1 VIALDPQLQ
10 VRPVR
15 QQPTLW
21 GVGAEELHDRLW
33 ASVGVRVVRR
43 GRGGADVGPLP
54 RGGAY
59 LLVRAHALVT
69 FDADR
74 LRERLARNGR
84 SLLFLRLSGE
94 RSSRFVERVVLGPE
108 GEFHRFERDY
118 KGGGRHHGRCAM
130 TADPETARRWREAPR
145 GTGLWRWLRAQTP
158 AERRSVRT
166 VRGHAFDALSDV
178 DVPAFVRAAMGLWPR
193 PDLAIDGVVRRGEGV
208 WAAHDADVES
218 SAVVLGS
225 AWVGRNRRLCATT
238 TVIGPAVI
246 WDSGGDLAADGR
258 AIERLPHAD
267 HEHRGGE
274 SRRDGGHAR
283 DGVRIA
289 GKRAFDVVFS
299 LLGLLVTLPLYP
311 LIMLAIWLEDGGPF
325 FYGHRREG
333 RHGREF
339 PCWKFRSMR
348 KDADQVRGQ
357 LQAANQADGPQFF
370 MTNDPRLTRVG
381 VFLRRLNL
389 DELPQFWNVIR
400 GDMSVVG
407 PRPSPH
413 AENQFCPEWREARL
427 SVRPGITGL
436 WQVSR
441 TRQAGSDF
449 QEWIKYDIE
458 YVDRASWRSDLSIL
472 ARTVVCLLKKDGR

>member
-1 VIALDPQLQ
+1 MIALDPQFQ
-10 VRPVR
+10 ARPAR

-43 GRGGADVGPLP
+43 GRGGADVPPLP
-54 RGGAY
+54 RGGVY

-69 FDADR
+69 FDVER
-74 LRERLARNGR
+74 LRERLGRRGR
-84 SLLFLRLSGE
+84 SLLFLKLSGE
-94 RSSRFVERVVLGPE
+94 RTSRFVERVVRGPE

-118 KGGGRHHGRCAM
+118 KAGRRHHGRCAM
-130 TADPETARRWREAPR
+130 TADAETARRWREAPR
-145 GTGLWRWLRAQTP
+145 GAGLWRWLRSQTP
-158 AERRSVRT
+158 ADRRSVRA
-166 VRGHAFDALSDV
+166 VRGHAFDALSDG
-178 DVPAFVRAAMGLWPR
+178 DVLSFVRAAMSVWPR
-193 PDLAIDGVVRRGEGV
+193 PDLAIKGIVQRGDGV
-208 WAAHDADVES
+208 WAAQDADVEH
-218 SAVVLGS
+218 SAIVLGT
-225 AWVGRNRRLCATT
+225 AWVGQNRRLDAST

-246 WDSGGDLAADGR
+246 WDSGDDLAADVQG
-258 AIERLPHAD
+258 IERFAHAD
-267 HEHRGGE
+267 HEPRMGE
-274 SRRDGGHAR
+274 PRRDGGHGR
-283 DGVRIA
+283 DSVHIP
-289 GKRAFDVVFS
+289 GKRMFDVVFA
-299 LLGLLVTLPLYP
+299 LLGLLITLPLYP

-348 KDADQVRGQ
+348 KDADAIRAQ
-357 LQAANQADGPQFF
+357 LMAANQADGPQFF
-370 MTNDPRLTRVG
+370 ITDDPRMTRVG
-381 VFLRRLNL
+381 AFLRRTNL
-389 DELPQFWNVIR
+389 DELPQFWNVLR

-441 TRQAGSDF
+441 TRRAGADF

-458 YVDRASWRSDLSIL
+458 YVDRAGWRADLGIL

>member
-1 VIALDPQLQ
+1 MIALDPQLQ
-10 VRPVR
+10 ARPAR
-15 QQPTLW
+15 HQPTLW

-33 ASVGVRVVRR
+33 ASVGVQVVRR
-43 GRGGADVGPLP
+43 GRGGADVRPLP
-54 RGGAY
+54 RGGVY

-69 FDADR
+69 FDAER
-74 LRERLARNGR
+74 LRERFVRKGR
-84 SLLFLRLSGE
+84 SLLFLRLTGE
-94 RSSRFVERVVLGPE
+94 RSSRFVERVVLGPK

-130 TADPETARRWREAPR
+130 TADPEVARRWRGAPR
-145 GTGLWRWLRAQTP
+145 GAGLWRWLRAETP

-166 VRGHAFDALSDV
+166 VRGHAFDALSADG
-178 DVPAFVRAAMGLWPR
+178 DVPAFVRAAMGVWPR
-193 PDLAIDGVVRRGEGV
+193 PDLAIPGVVRRGDGV
-208 WAAHDADVES
+208 WAARDADVES

-225 AWVGRNRRLCATT
+225 AWVGRNRRLDATT
-238 TVIGPAVI
+238 TVVGPAVI
-246 WDSGGDLAADGR
+246 WDSGAELAHGGGG
-258 AIERLPHAD
+258 ERGG
-267 HEHRGGE
+267 HEVDHRGPDP
-274 SRRDGGHAR
+274 RRDGGHGR
-283 DGVRIA
+283 DGAHIS
-289 GKRAFDVVFS
+289 GKRAFDVVFAF
-299 LLGLLVTLPLYP
+299 LGLLITLPFYP

-348 KDADQVRGQ
+348 TDADRVRAQ
-357 LQAANQADGPQFF
+357 LAEANQADGPQFF

-381 VFLRRLNL
+381 AFLRRTNL
-389 DELPQFWNVIR
+389 DELPQFWNVLR

-458 YVDRASWRSDLSIL
+458 YVDRAGWRSDLWII